1 MKDSTHML
9 NILDSFRFT
18 DGDGQRCIRL
28 HQMMEVSAHCIT
40 ISKRERSLSH
50 LALALDTFE
59 FNGEFHTQTGGLAM
73 GSHVGPNYEC
83 RFVGYVEERMLSI
96 YTGIKPD
103 LQKRFM

>member
-1 MKDSTHML
+1 ML

-28 HQMMEVSAHCIT
+28 YQMMEVSAHCIT

-50 LALALDTFE
+50 LALALDTFK
-59 FNGEFHTQTGGLAM
+59 FNGEFHTPTCGLAM
-73 GSHVGPNYEC
+73 GSRVGPNYEC
-83 RFVGYVEERMLSI
+83 LFVGYVEERMLSI

-103 LQKRFM
+103 LQKEFM